1 MSRSAAVL
9 VIGNEILSGK
19 VHEANSLAVA
29 VALRPLGIALRRVVV
44 IPDDVDAIAAEVN
57 ALRATHDFVFTSG
70 GVGPTHDD
78 VTVAGIARGLGR
90 AVVRSAEVEGKLRSH
105 YGARLTEGHLR
116 MADVVDGT
124 ELWAGASPDWPTMVL
139 GNVFVLP
146 GVPEIFAYKLAG
158 LVPRLRGGDA
168 PFVLRSVEC
177 RADEG
182 HLAPLLD
189 AVVAAFPDV
198 AVGSYPGWGSEPR
211 VRITFDGLDAT
222 RVGAALTAFESSL
235 PPDWIVASD

>member
-1 MSRSAAVL
+1 MSRTAAVL

-19 VHEANSLAVA
+19 VREANALAVA

-105 YGARLTEGHLR
+105 YGARLT
-116 MADVVDGT
+116 
-124 ELWAGASPDWPTMVL
+124 
-139 GNVFVLP
+139 
-146 GVPEIFAYKLAG
+146 
-158 LVPRLRGGDA
+158 
-168 PFVLRSVEC
+168 
-177 RADEG
+177 
-182 HLAPLLD
+182 
-189 AVVAAFPDV
+189 
-198 AVGSYPGWGSEPR
+198 
-211 VRITFDGLDAT
+211 
-222 RVGAALTAFESSL
+222 AFESSL